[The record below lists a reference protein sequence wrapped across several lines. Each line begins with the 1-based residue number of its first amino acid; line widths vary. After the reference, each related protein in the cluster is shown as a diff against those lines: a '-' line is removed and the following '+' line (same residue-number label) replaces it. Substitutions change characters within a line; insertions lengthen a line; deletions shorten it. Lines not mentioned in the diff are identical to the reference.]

1 MVLPRLEITHT
12 AAKTNPKGAG
22 QTPESLKLLELAV
35 LDELKKAVLWSAQ
48 KKAAFDAR

>member
-22 QTPESLKLLELAV
+22 QTPESLKLLEPAV
-35 LDELKKAVLWSAQ
+35 LDELKKSGFVERA
-48 KKAAFDAR
+48 KK